1 MATLTCELIQADKPT
16 ANNRVYSTKVLERMV
31 EQINEEARHGKM
43 FGELGFNTET
53 KVSISDVS
61 HMVEPTARLENGKLV
76 VDVTPLNTPAG
87 RLLQQSLDAQ
97 ETLTLFPIGMGY
109 TDEDGIIADNFRI
122 IKLNVLGRDWC
133 DIWSGRPNGKAAD
146 C

>member
-16 ANNRVYSTKVLERMV
+16 ANNRVYPVKVLERMV

-61 HMVEPTARLENGKLV
+61 HMVEPTARLDNGKLV
-76 VDVTPLNTPAG
+76 VDITPLNTPTG

-109 TDEDGIIADNFRI
+109 TDEYGVIADDFRV
-122 IKLNVLGRDWC
+122 IKLNILGWGWC
-133 DIWSGRPNGKAAD
+133 DIWSGRPNGKAVD